1 VSAAG
6 ARWPRC
12 PICGETRNHRH
23 SCNDSWHTPPM
34 WVARDGSW
42 GSGEVVVI
50 PTKGWTTE
58 EVDAANARLDEAAD
72 SDRMKVAMAI
82 AAERE
87 GRRSTRPG
95 RPGQEHCVVPCDET
109 CPAGRS

>member
-6 ARWPRC
+6 HQWPRC
-12 PICGETRNHRH
+12 VICGETRNHRQ
-23 SCNDSWHTPPM
+23 SCNDGWHLSAVSEEHLM

-42 GSGEVVVI
+42 GSGKVVVI
-50 PTKGWTTE
+50 PTKGWTAD

-82 AAERE
+82 AAERQ
-87 GRRSTRPG
+87 RR
-95 RPGQEHCVVPCDET
+95 
-109 CPAGRS
+109 